1 MPNVTPTLLLVEDD
15 PTMTAVCKSYLR
27 DQEYDLHCVADGS
40 AAQQALSQQ
49 SFDGILLDLSLP
61 DMNGLDILKQIS
73 SEEHPAEVII
83 TTGDCSMNTAIEAM
97 QLGARDYLVKP
108 FDQERLLTTLKN
120 TFESQN
126 LKRIVETYH
135 NEIDRHQ
142 FCGFI
147 GSSLAMQRVY
157 QIIDSAADSKATI
170 FITGESGTGKE
181 VCAEAIHQHSGR
193 KKAPFI
199 ALNCGAIPKDLI
211 ESEIFGHVKGAFT
224 GAVGERDGAAKAA
237 QGGTLFLDEI
247 CEMDM
252 SLQSKLLRFLQTG
265 TLQKVGSDKTEQ
277 VDVRIVCATNK
288 DPLAEV
294 QAGNFREDLFYRLHV
309 LPVHL
314 PPLRERDNDVIE
326 IANHFLNQYAAEEQK
341 GFSGFEPD
349 CEYILSNY
357 DWPGN
362 VRQLQNVIRNIVVL
376 HSGDTVTTSMLP
388 APLDGMASIGGAQPR
403 PMTQPVAPVMPAP
416 PQTPISTHA
425 SAHPSGAAYA
435 TPTGFS
441 PAPQT
446 QPAPGNG
453 DDLTQQIRPIAELER
468 EAIERAIDLC
478 QGNIPKAAHY
488 LEISAATIYRKRNSW
503 KE

>member
-1 MPNVTPTLLLVEDD
+1 
-15 PTMTAVCKSYLR
+15 
-27 DQEYDLHCVADGS
+27 
-40 AAQQALSQQ
+40 
-49 SFDGILLDLSLP
+49 
-61 DMNGLDILKQIS
+61 
-73 SEEHPAEVII
+73 
-83 TTGDCSMNTAIEAM
+83 MNTAIEAM

-157 QIIDSAADSKATI
+157 QIIDSAADSRATI

-193 KKAPFI
+193 RKAPFI

-294 QAGNFREDLFYRLHV
+294 QAGNFRKICFTVYTCCRYTCRRCGNGTTTLSRL
-309 LPVHL
+309 P
-314 PPLRERDNDVIE
+314 I
-326 IANHFLNQYAAEEQK
+326 
-341 GFSGFEPD
+341 
-349 CEYILSNY
+349 
-357 DWPGN
+357 
-362 VRQLQNVIRNIVVL
+362 
-376 HSGDTVTTSMLP
+376 TSSP
-388 APLDGMASIGGAQPR
+388 STQPR
-403 PMTQPVAPVMPAP
+403 NRKLSPDSNRTANISSATMTGPA
-416 PQTPISTHA
+416 TSVSYRTL
-425 SAHPSGAAYA
+425 SATSLYCTAV
-435 TPTGFS
+435 TG
-441 PAPQT
+441 
-446 QPAPGNG
+446 
-453 DDLTQQIRPIAELER
+453 
-468 EAIERAIDLC
+468 
-478 QGNIPKAAHY
+478 
-488 LEISAATIYRKRNSW
+488 
-503 KE
+503 